1 MIAHNGVTLAASG
14 LQLLLLS
21 HMAIVSCKIT
31 MIKAH
36 ELLLAHITTK
46 LIAAIREASNVI
58 GVVDE
63 LLVHLLIAQLLR
75 LLLSLWLTHVL
86 LLRILS
92 IYLVPLGLTCLRFLV
107 HKLVQIIEA
116 LYILLV

>member
-1 MIAHNGVTLAASG
+1 MVTHYGMALATSG

-107 HKLVQIIEA
+107 HKLVQIVEA
-116 LYILLV
+116 LYILLM